1 MYRKGKVN
9 KKSSTECI
17 LSSLRKV
24 SPLAGPIPFT
34 YSIGVFSMFCCMDK
48 SYFIFE
54 ILMAKVKKISD
65 GVINISFTSNN
76 KRQPTFGQLPLDY

>member
-1 MYRKGKVN
+1 
-9 KKSSTECI
+9 
-17 LSSLRKV
+17 
-24 SPLAGPIPFT
+24 
-34 YSIGVFSMFCCMDK
+34 MDK